1 MSFLRLN
8 ILRPALSSSTPLPRA
23 QAFSSSSAS
32 SRPSLLSLSPLS
44 SASSSPLASLRFR
57 SRQQRLPLGP
67 GAVGGMGLGG
77 SGRREFG
84 WTRVVEANPQK
95 QTKLKSH
102 SSSKKRFF
110 ANAKGMF
117 KRAQAGKAHLNTP
130 LSSSS
135 INRLAKGVRVTT
147 TQARKLRKLLPFA

>member
-1 MSFLRLN
+1 MSFFRLN
-8 ILRPALSSSTPLPRA
+8 ILRPALSSSAHLPRA
-23 QAFSSSSAS
+23 QVFSSSAS
-32 SRPSLLSLSPLS
+32 SRPSLLSLS
-44 SASSSPLASLRFR
+44 SASSPLASLRFR
-57 SRQQRLPLGP
+57 QQRLPLG
-67 GAVGGMGLGG
+67 GAVEGMELG
-77 SGRREFG
+77 GRREFA
-84 WTRVVEANPQK
+84 WSRVVEANPQK

>member
-1 MSFLRLN
+1 MSFLRLS
-8 ILRPALSSSTPLPRA
+8 ILRPALSSPARLPRA
-23 QAFSSSSAS
+23 LAVCSSSSSPS
-32 SRPSLLSLSPLS
+32 SLFSTV
-44 SASSSPLASLRFR
+44 SSPLASLRL
-57 SRQQRLPLGP
+57 QERLQCRTVAEMGREM
-67 GAVGGMGLGG
+67 GARRGFASTSVVG
-77 SGRREFG
+77 
-84 WTRVVEANPQK
+84 ANPQK